1 MGAGTKMTTQQQ
13 RRAAYSRFLQFE
25 LAPLL
30 SIAQD
35 SGSGLT
41 AVLEGICRS
50 LGCDVGAVWLRDTND
65 NTLGCAALW
74 RNPQA
79 DLDEFEAISAR
90 TRLPMGASF
99 PGLAWREGRTVWLT
113 DLAED
118 DNFFRAGVAE
128 REGLRSALAV
138 PMVRRGRLFGVM
150 EFFCRDELLADTEL
164 DRMMEATATLV
175 TQCVERL
182 QAEENRRH
190 SEAQA
195 RAVLETAPD
204 SVVTMDHEGRILDLN
219 PGAERT
225 FGFRRGEVVGKTVAS
240 VMIPPSLRDQHRRA
254 LDRYLATGDA
264 PILGKRVEW
273 TALRADGSEFPVE
286 VMVTRL
292 DLPGAPVFIA
302 HIRDIT
308 ERKAAEKQ
316 LAFLAYHDRL
326 TGLPS
331 RTMFEDVLE
340 MALARAR
347 RGNQAVAVAYI
358 DLDHFKLVNESLG
371 HDRGDELLRQVAAR
385 LTSASRDTDLV
396 ARPGGDEFVLLL
408 ADLQRN
414 IVPAAIGADNALL
427 VAETVVSRIHD
438 ALRMPFMVG
447 NTEVFVSAS
456 IGVSIFPAD
465 AQSGRSLLKN
475 AESAMYRSKRLGP
488 GRYVVYPTGAPETS
502 SALSVAT
509 RLRRAVEAH
518 PWVVHYQPLV
528 ELGPGKVVGV
538 EALLRWDDPERGL
551 ILPAQFIPLA
561 EEMGLIETIGD
572 WLLEEVLRQTTSW
585 TNDGLD
591 LDVSFNLSPRQLWQP
606 EFAERLLEHLA
617 RWGVEAGRIVVEM
630 TESTAMT
637 DPLRTMEIL
646 RTLRANGVRI
656 AIDDF
661 GTGYSSLSRLRELPV
676 DILKIDRSFV
686 QDVPHGQD
694 AGTMVSAI
702 IQLAHSLGMDSLA
715 EGIETEEQH
724 RFLVERGCRLGQ
736 GFHFSRPV
744 PAGGISDLVAS
755 RPHRARRRRRGHGEV
770 RL

>member
-1 MGAGTKMTTQQQ
+1 MTTRKQ
-13 RRAAYSRFLQFE
+13 RGRYERFLQYD
-25 LAPLL
+25 LAALL
-30 SIAQD
+30 SVDQD
-35 SGSGLT
+35 STFGLT
-41 AVLEGICRS
+41 SVLESICRH
-50 LGCDVGAVWLRDTND
+50 LGWEIGALWNRQPLEDQLRCT
-65 NTLGCAALW
+65 ALW
-74 RNPQA
+74 RNPDA
-79 DLDEFEAISAR
+79 DLGEFEAISLR
-90 TRLPMGASF
+90 TRLPIGASL
-99 PGLAWREGRTVWLT
+99 PGLAWQEGQIVWTT
-113 DLAED
+113 DLAQD
-118 DNFFRAGVAE
+118 DNFFRASVAM
-128 REGLRSALAV
+128 REGIRSAVAV
-138 PMVRRGRLFGVM
+138 PVVGRERLLGVM
-150 EFFCRDELLADTEL
+150 EFFSRETLHPDQELEHMLA
-164 DRMMEATATLV
+164 ATALLIG
-175 TQCVERL
+175 QAIERL
-182 QAEENRRH
+182 RAVEAWRG
-190 SEAQA
+190 SEARA
-195 RAVLETAPD
+195 RALLDTAPD
-204 SVVTMDHEGRILDLN
+204 PVITMDHEGRVLDVN

-225 FGFRRGEVVGKTVAS
+225 FGVPRK
-240 VMIPPSLRDQHRRA
+240 D
-254 LDRYLATGDA
+254 
-264 PILGKRVEW
+264 ILGKRVADLVIPSSLREQHERGLQKYLATGVGPIMDKRVEY
-273 TALRADGSEFPVE
+273 TALRADGTEFPVE
-286 VMVTRL
+286 LMVTRL
-292 DLPGAPVFIA
+292 ELPGSPVFMA

-347 RGNQAVAVAYI
+347 RGDQAVAVAYI

-385 LTSASRDTDLV
+385 LTSASRETDLV

-408 ADLQRN
+408 ADLQRT
-414 IVPAAIGADNALL
+414 IVPAATGADNALL
-427 VAETVVSRIHD
+427 VAETVVSRIHE
-438 ALRMPFMVG
+438 ALRAPFMVG
-447 NTEVFVSAS
+447 STEVFVSAS

-465 AQSGRSLLKN
+465 AENGRTLLKN

-502 SALSVAT
+502 TALSLAT
-509 RLRRAVEAH
+509 RLRRAVDAH

-528 ELGPGKVVGV
+528 ELATERIVGV

-551 ILPAQFIPLA
+551 IQPAQFIPLA
-561 EEMGLIETIGD
+561 EEMGLIEAIGD
-572 WLLEEVLRQTTSW
+572 WLLDEVLRQVGQW
-585 TNDGLD
+585 RAQGLH

-606 EFAERLLEHLA
+606 DFAERLLAHVSDQ
-617 RWGVEAGRIVVEM
+617 GVDPGRIVVEM

-661 GTGYSSLSRLRELPV
+661 GTGYSSLSRLRELPI

-686 QDVPHGQD
+686 QDIPHGKG

-715 EGIETEEQH
+715 EGIETAEQYQ
-724 RFLVERGCRLGQ
+724 FLVERGCRLGQ
-736 GFHFSRPV
+736 GFHIARPV
-744 PAGGISDLVAS
+744 PAEGILDVVAS
-755 RPHRARRRRRGHGEV
+755 ALPRSHRRRRRFGPID